1 MEFCER
7 TPRDRR
13 SGNYCR
19 DHHFEDAA
27 DAVVNGDGPVGELGV
42 GLGLPPIP
50 ALPSQVAAD
59 LYCVAELGFQDGV
72 QVNCINPG
80 RVRTARFEKR
90 LAQTAAE
97 HGVDRETA
105 LGIFV
110 REEKITQV
118 GEPEDI
124 AGLVAFLL
132 SKHGRYLHG
141 SLIDADG
148 GATKTV

>member
-1 MEFCER
+1 MGPSENWVWG
-7 TPRDRR
+7 
-13 SGNYCR
+13 SGFHLSR
-19 DHHFEDAA
+19 
-27 DAVVNGDGPVGELGV
+27 
-42 GLGLPPIP
+42 
-50 ALPSQVAAD
+50 LPSQVAAD

-80 RVRTARFEKR
+80 PVRTARFEKR
-90 LAQTAAE
+90 LAMTAAE

-132 SKHGRYLHG
+132 SKHGRYVHG

-148 GATKTV
+148 GSTKTV